1 MTVQPSDQPRQT
13 APPPDPGSVRLQ
25 YATPK
30 PRGRW
35 DMGPD
40 APLLRAL
47 RQVVFALGLGLLS
60 YGVTSAIARVNLRD
74 APLFAGW
81 GAAFVGLATPLW
93 RVRKDEE

>member
-1 MTVQPSDQPRQT
+1 MTMGPQVPPQ
-13 APPPDPGSVRLQ
+13 PPPRPGDPGSLRLQ

-81 GAAFVGLATPLW
+81 GAAFVGLSTPLW
-93 RVRKDEE
+93 RVRRDDE